1 MSPDDDDLTPDPQTA
16 ADDAADD
23 AHTERWREER
33 ARCGVSGTFVRWI
46 GMDGAEWVRMRAD
59 ELDSLVERGWLIPG
73 TPIFG
78 CWVCGTPNESEPC
91 PDHAQITTLKDLL
104 EAARADERE
113 RAAGRVER
121 VEGGY
126 SVPLGASP
134 GMVVDR
140 MRQEFLAAIREGGA

>member
-1 MSPDDDDLTPDPQTA
+1 MTPDDDDLTPDPQTA

-33 ARCGVSGTFVRWI
+33 ARGREHDAMCPVDLRQRRSDDGCQCGPT
-46 GMDGAEWVRMRAD
+46 
-59 ELDSLVERGWLIPG
+59 SLIARV
-73 TPIFG
+73 
-78 CWVCGTPNESEPC
+78 
-91 PDHAQITTLKDLL
+91 
-104 EAARADERE
+104 RADERE
-113 RAAGRVER
+113 RAAGRVEE